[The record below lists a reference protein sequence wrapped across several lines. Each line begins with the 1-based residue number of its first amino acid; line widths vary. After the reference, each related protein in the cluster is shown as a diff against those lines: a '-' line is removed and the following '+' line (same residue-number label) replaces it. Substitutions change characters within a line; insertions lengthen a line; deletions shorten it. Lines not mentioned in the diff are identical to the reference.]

1 MYKVKESEK
10 TIILKKNI
18 KELKI
23 VKRGIEDLASKKNIY
38 EGSKILLNK

>member
-10 TIILKKNI
+10 IIILKKNI

-23 VKRGIEDLASKKNIY
+23 VKRGIEDLASKKKYLCRLQNFI
-38 EGSKILLNK
+38 K